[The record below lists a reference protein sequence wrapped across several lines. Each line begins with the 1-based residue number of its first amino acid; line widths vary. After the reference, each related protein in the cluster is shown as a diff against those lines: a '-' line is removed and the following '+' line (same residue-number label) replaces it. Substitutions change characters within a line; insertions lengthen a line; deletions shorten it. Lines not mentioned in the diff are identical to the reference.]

1 MDKWYLC
8 TVSYER
14 QADNMG
20 LHKVS
25 ESYLVDALSFTEAE
39 ERVIKE
45 VTPLVSFGA
54 LEVANIRPM
63 RLSELLLDERGSG
76 TYYRARVGFIEINQ
90 ATGQERSVN
99 TAMVVQAD
107 TLKEA
112 VAKLV
117 DYLEEG
123 RTSSEVIGIAE
134 LDILDVYRY
143 LAPEE
148 Q

>member
-76 TYYRARVGFIEINQ
+76 KYYRARVGFIEINQ

-123 RTSSEVIGIAE
+123 RTSYEVVGIAE

-143 LAPEE
+143 IAPEE

>member
-1 MDKWYLC
+1 MNKWYLC
-8 TVSYER
+8 TVAYER
-14 QADNMG
+14 QGDEMG
-20 LHKVS
+20 LRKVS

-39 ERVIKE
+39 ERIIKE

-63 RLSELLLDERGSG
+63 RLSELLLDERGSSK
-76 TYYRARVGFIEINQ
+76 YYRARVGFVEINQ
-90 ATGQERSVN
+90 ATGQERSVT

-117 DYLEEG
+117 DYLDEG
-123 RTSSEVIGIAE
+123 RTSYEIVGIAE

-143 LAPEE
+143 IAPEE

>member
-14 QADNMG
+14 QADNTG

-63 RLSELLLDERGSG
+63 RLSLLLDDRGDK
-76 TYYRARVGFIEINQ
+76 YYRARVGFIEINQ

-99 TAMVVQAD
+99 TAMVVRAD

-112 VAKLV
+112 VAKLA
-117 DYLEEG
+117 DYLDEG
-123 RTSSEVIGIAE
+123 RANYEVVGIAE

-143 LAPEE
+143 IAPEE

>member
-1 MDKWYLC
+1 MNKWYLC

-14 QADNMG
+14 QADNTG

-63 RLSELLLDERGSG
+63 RLSELLLDERGDG
-76 TYYRARVGFIEINQ
+76 KFYRARVGFVEINQ

-117 DYLEEG
+117 DYLDEW
-123 RTSSEVIGIAE
+123 RTSYEVIGIAE

-143 LAPEE
+143 IAPEE

>member
-1 MDKWYLC
+1 MNKWYLC
-8 TVSYER
+8 TVAYER
-14 QADNMG
+14 QGDEMG
-20 LHKVS
+20 LRKVS

-63 RLSELLLDERGSG
+63 RLSELLLDERGNG
-76 TYYRARVGFIEINQ
+76 KYYRARVGFVEINQ

-117 DYLEEG
+117 DYLDEG
-123 RTSSEVIGIAE
+123 RTSYEVIGIAE

-143 LAPEE
+143 IAPEE

>member
-1 MDKWYLC
+1 MYKWYLC

-14 QADNMG
+14 QADNTG

-54 LEVANIRPM
+54 LEVVGIRPM
-63 RLSELLLDERGSG
+63 RLSLLLDDRGSG
-76 TYYRARVGFIEINQ
+76 YYRARVGFIEINP

-99 TAMVVQAD
+99 TAMVVRAD

-112 VAKLV
+112 VAKLA
-117 DYLEEG
+117 DYLDEG
-123 RTSSEVIGIAE
+123 RTSYEIVGIAE

-143 LAPEE
+143 IAPEE

>member
-1 MDKWYLC
+1 MNKWYLC
-8 TVSYER
+8 TVAYER
-14 QADNMG
+14 QGDEMG
-20 LHKVS
+20 LRKVS

-54 LEVANIRPM
+54 LEVANIHPM
-63 RLSELLLDERGSG
+63 RLSELLLDERGNG
-76 TYYRARVGFIEINQ
+76 KYYRARVGFVEINQ

-123 RTSSEVIGIAE
+123 RTSYEVIGIAE

-143 LAPEE
+143 IAPEE

>member
-1 MDKWYLC
+1 MNKWYLC

-14 QADNMG
+14 QADNTG

-63 RLSELLLDERGSG
+63 RLSLLLDDRGG
-76 TYYRARVGFIEINQ
+76 KYYRARVGFIEINQ

-99 TAMVVQAD
+99 TAMVVRAD

-112 VAKLV
+112 VAKLA
-117 DYLEEG
+117 DYLDEG
-123 RTSSEVIGIAE
+123 RANYEIVGIAE

-143 LAPEE
+143 IAPEE